1 MIITFQHIA
10 VLAAIFSGLWAAG
23 HVILKK
29 RNSRGAALWL
39 IVVLLL
45 PLAGPFLY
53 LVLGINRIQRRALQ
67 RASIKTG
74 IENRIYRS
82 DFIAKSPPCDG
93 RFNSLHR
100 LATRT
105 TKRPLLAGNSIYPL
119 FDGNEAFPAMLQCI
133 GGAIRSVTMST
144 YILDR
149 DVVGLRVIDSLCS
162 AAQRGV
168 EVRVLVDGLGTSRA
182 ALKMASRL
190 KEAGASISVFHPLTW
205 LPFRRPSI
213 NMRNHRKLLIIDGYC
228 GFTGGINISG
238 RHFFSRYRQKEIV
251 RDVHFRVTGP
261 VVEEMQEVFA
271 EDWYASTGEILD
283 SDAFFSDPENSEQGA
298 YSRAVASGPDENFE
312 KIYEIVIGAV
322 HAAREKVT
330 IISPY
335 FIPDRPL
342 VQALRSAVLS
352 GTRVQVILPER
363 SDHTTVTWASTAHLT
378 ELLDSGVSVYWA
390 PPPFVH
396 SKLMIIDGFWSLV
409 GSANFDPRSFRL
421 NFEFDLEVYDRDLAK
436 RLDAYA
442 NELRA
447 ESTAL
452 TSAMLLS
459 RPLYVQLLEGIARIF
474 SPYL

>member
-1 MIITFQHIA
+1 MLDSLKNILQ
-10 VLAAIFSGLWAAG
+10 LAAIFTGLLAAG
-23 HVILKK
+23 HVVLTK

-39 IVVLLL
+39 VAVLVL
-45 PLAGPFLY
+45 PIAGPFLY
-53 LVLGINRIQRRALQ
+53 WVLGINRVQRRGLQ
-67 RASIKTG
+67 RARKKTG
-74 IENRIYRS
+74 IEDRVYKS
-82 DFIAKSPPCDG
+82 DFIAKSPPGDG
-93 RFNSLHR
+93 HFESLHR

-105 TKRPLLAGNSIYPL
+105 TRRPLMEGNAIHPL
-119 FDGNEAFPAMLQCI
+119 FDGNEAFPAMLQEI
-133 GGAIRSVTMST
+133 GGAKSSVTLST

-149 DVVGLRVIDSLCS
+149 DAVGLRVIDALCGC
-162 AAQRGV
+162 ALRGI

-190 KEAGASISVFHPLTW
+190 KDSGADISVFHPLTW

-213 NMRNHRKLLIIDGYC
+213 NMRNHRKLLIVDGRC

-238 RHFFSRYRQKEIV
+238 RYFFSRYWEKEIV

-283 SDAFFSDPENSEQGA
+283 TEAFFPDPVKGQGA
-298 YSRAVASGPDENFE
+298 FSRAVASGPDENFE

-322 HAAREKVT
+322 HAARKRIT
-330 IISPY
+330 ILSPY

-352 GTRVQVILPER
+352 GTQVKVILPRR
-363 SDHTTVTWASTAHLT
+363 SDHMIVTWASTAHLV
-378 ELLDSGVSVYWA
+378 ELLKSGVSVYWA

-396 SKLMIIDGFWSLV
+396 SKLMVIDGLWSLV

-421 NFEFDLEVYDRDLAK
+421 NFEFDLEVYDRTLAE
-436 RLDAYA
+436 RLERYA
-442 NELRA
+442 NELKA

-452 TSAMLLS
+452 SSSMLLN
-459 RPLYVQLLEGIARIF
+459 RPLYRRLCEGAARMF
-474 SPYL
+474 SPFL